1 MFKQKTAESWKEI
14 DIKALDKI
22 TDIDNAIDFMHENTV
37 PVAEYQA
44 LEAQLAAGQEKN
56 KKLEQWCYDISV
68 RMTVDDKKKLNQIL
82 HPEK

>member
-44 LEAQLAAGQEKN
+44 LEEKLEKVRLFCSAHKN
-56 KKLEQWCYDISV
+56 KEWSDWI
-68 RMTVDDKKKLNQIL
+68 LNNVL
-82 HPEK
+82 NK